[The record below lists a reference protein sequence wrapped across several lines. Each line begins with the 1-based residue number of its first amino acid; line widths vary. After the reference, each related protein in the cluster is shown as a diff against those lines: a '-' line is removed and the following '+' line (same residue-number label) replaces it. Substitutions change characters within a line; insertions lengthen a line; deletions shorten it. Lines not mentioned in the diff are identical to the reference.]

1 MSYFPLLRNLLFK
14 GNDQLNFSFVSK
26 VTEISDVATQS
37 IIFHF
42 SCKNDK
48 VSMLMPIKILQ
59 VFHKFSLVA
68 IVYLPIQI
76 YLREYILT
84 NLSTRSKA
92 WDKI

>member
-14 GNDQLNFSFVSK
+14 GNDQLNFFFVSK

-48 VSMLMPIKILQ
+48 VSMSDADDDHRCILQ
-59 VFHKFSLVA
+59 HTPS
-68 IVYLPIQI
+68 Q
-76 YLREYILT
+76 
-84 NLSTRSKA
+84 NN
-92 WDKI
+92 

>member
-48 VSMLMPIKILQ
+48 VSM
-59 VFHKFSLVA
+59 SDA
-68 IVYLPIQI
+68 
-76 YLREYILT
+76 
-84 NLSTRSKA
+84 
-92 WDKI
+92 DKNSSGIS